1 MCFGSILVLAR
12 QHSRTGVASLPE
24 SPGLDRRFGWSQV
37 PLPVVLLADLLVV
50 AAYGYIATVLKTNSY
65 ASRIVEVER
74 QQSVIR
80 SGPYAHV
87 RHPMY
92 SGVFVMDLATPVAL
106 GSWWGMLPILGMP
119 LLVVRILNEEKALRE
134 QLPGYRDFCREVRWR
149 LLPLVW

>member
-1 MCFGSILVLAR
+1 M
-12 QHSRTGVASLPE
+12 SLPE

-50 AAYGYIATVLKTNSY
+50 AAYGFIATVLKTNSY
-65 ASRIVEVER
+65 ASRVVEVEQ

-92 SGVFVMDLATPVAL
+92 SGVFVMYLATPVAL
-106 GSWWGMLPILGMP
+106 GSWWGVLLILGMP
-119 LLVVRILNEEKALRE
+119 LLLVVRILNEEKVLRE
-134 QLPGYRDFCREVRWR
+134 QLPGYRDYCRDVRWR